1 MKISEILV
9 PQTIQVAQRVS
20 SKIELIDALI
30 GLACKTGKVID
41 KHLVKSEVLKRE
53 AIMSTG
59 IGNGIAIPHA
69 KSNYVSG
76 TICSIVILNESVEYS
91 AIDGKPVNIAFMLL
105 GRENNVG
112 SHLRVLSKIS
122 RFLSSKDNIDKLMKC
137 KTPKDVYDYLVS
149 IDEK

>member
-9 PQTIQVAQRVS
+9 PQTIQVAQRIS
-20 SKIELIDALI
+20 SKIELIDALMT
-30 GLACKTGKVID
+30 LACKTGKVID
-41 KHLVKSEVLKRE
+41 KDLVKAEVLKRE
-53 AIMSTG
+53 EIMSTG
-59 IGNGIAIPHA
+59 IGDGIAIPHA
-69 KSNYVSG
+69 KSNYVSD
-76 TICSIVILNESVEYS
+76 TICSIVILNESVEYNS
-91 AIDGKPVNIAFMLL
+91 IDGKPVNIAFLLL

-122 RFLSSKDNIDKLMKC
+122 RFLSSKDNIESLIKC